1 MFHSLLIILT
11 PPHETPPRIRRGMD
25 LLYEVY
31 INEIID
37 ETLNKFE
44 NAVNAVKK

>member
-25 LLYEVY
+25 LLYEVC